1 MTEFNNS
8 KDEQTYVSSLI
19 CVSFIIIYINK
30 MKASKKMKAIIARK
44 KMEARK
50 AYKKMKARKKV
61 ARIARK
67 K

>member
-30 MKASKKMKAIIARK
+30 MKASKKMKAIIACK
-44 KMEARK
+44 KNGGT
-50 AYKKMKARKKV
+50 
-61 ARIARK
+61 
-67 K
+67 